1 MVTRRTVSGCLVIVM
16 VLGQLAI
23 LQVKELREQGSALVR
38 QYEAFGYAPNLIAAS
53 TLPCVLLALALK
65 SRRFSRDAPYGWA
78 RLWRE
83 QRAIAISGV
92 AATAAL
98 LGWEFVQ
105 VFRPNRTFDWQD
117 VWATLAGGLLFI
129 AIPLLGR
136 GLTAAPAPAST
147 DALAPGTE
155 NTTP

>member
-16 VLGQLAI
+16 ILGQLAI

-38 QYEAFGYAPNLIAAS
+38 QYEAFGYAPNPIAAL
-53 TLPCVLLALALK
+53 TLPCLLLAFALK
-65 SRRFSRDAPYGWA
+65 SRRFPRDEPYGWA

-83 QRAIAISGV
+83 QRAIAISGL
-92 AATAAL
+92 AAMAGL
-98 LGWEFVQ
+98 LAWEFVQ

-117 VWATLAGGLLFI
+117 VYATLAGGVLLFTFSLI
-129 AIPLLGR
+129 GR
-136 GLTAAPAPAST
+136 GLTVAPATASRGAGAPAP
-147 DALAPGTE
+147 E